1 MNAIRNYMERAR
13 RRLITY
19 TKAALVE
26 ASGIIAG
33 LIIGSLH
40 PDLQQTAANV
50 MYEAHQQTR
59 NIVHDMM

>member
-1 MNAIRNYMERAR
+1 MDAISNYMGKAR
-13 RRLITY
+13 RHLITY

-26 ASGIIAG
+26 ATGIIAG

-50 MYEAHQQTR
+50 MYEAYLQAR
-59 NIVHDMM
+59 NIVHDMV

>member
-1 MNAIRNYMERAR
+1 MNAIRNYMDRAR

-19 TKAALVE
+19 TKAAFVE
-26 ASGIIAG
+26 ASGIITG

-50 MYEAHQQTR
+50 MYEAHQQAR
-59 NIVHDMM
+59 NIVHDMR